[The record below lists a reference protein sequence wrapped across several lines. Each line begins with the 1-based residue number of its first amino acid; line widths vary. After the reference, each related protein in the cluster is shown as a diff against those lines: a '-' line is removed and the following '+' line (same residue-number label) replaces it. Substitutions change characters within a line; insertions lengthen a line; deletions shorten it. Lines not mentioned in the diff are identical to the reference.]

1 MKNFA
6 GSKFSLFYFFIL
18 FIISLLAVYSYDNS
32 IIYNETEI
40 GFRIDKILT
49 FRDRT
54 SVIRLVK
61 PINDSC
67 VDPRINLRILHP
79 NGTIDKAE
87 VDYPIPAFNFCHG
100 YDEKFYILDI
110 ERSFPESLYILYVNS
125 TDIASASYYVLIV
138 NRMGKFV
145 RFVSYLHV
153 LCFIHVLIKVFV
165 FSAIR
170 T

>member
-6 GSKFSLFYFFIL
+6 GSNFTLFYFFIL
-18 FIISLLAVYSYDNS
+18 FIISPLAVYSYDNS

-40 GFRIDKILT
+40 GLKIDKILT

-54 SVIRLVK
+54 SIIRLVK

-67 VDPRINLRILHP
+67 VEPRIDLRILHP

-87 VDYPIPAFNFCHG
+87 VDYPIPAFNFCFG
-100 YDEKFYILDI
+100 FEENFYILDI

-125 TDIASASYYVLIV
+125 TDIASASYYILIV
-138 NRMGKFV
+138 NRTGKFV
-145 RFVSYLHV
+145 RFVSYPHV
-153 LCFIHVLIKVFV
+153 LCFIHVLIKIFV